1 MNNQQGTWTITVRS
15 PEGEPREYPLKPG
28 ANTVGRSSKNDIVIN
43 DVSASRH
50 HAEFI
55 YEPISQTVMLQDLR
69 STNGTYINRNR
80 LSGSTRLNINDVVRI
95 GTILLTLSYLGP
107 TGENLD
113 SGSLGTRPLT
123 RDLLVESFDQHA
135 ALMYEVASQLNTVL
149 DIEMALSKLTQL
161 VQQFLGTD
169 KCEVILANQFHKLH
183 EFEFPV
189 SIAKA
194 AIEQKTT
201 ISIPNLLQYH
211 DQRIRESAML
221 RQIRSALC
229 VPVLA
234 NEKII
239 ALFYMYKTNPQTRP
253 FEQQDVKLAV
263 AISHLA
269 SLTIQRVM
277 LVERVREEQ
286 KTRSL
291 FQRFLSASE
300 VEYLL
305 QDYLQTGQLPG
316 LKVQKVTVLFTDIA
330 DSTRLAEALGVEKF
344 GELLTN
350 YYKDITE
357 IVFEHGGLINKYLGD
372 GVMAVFGMTNH
383 EKHPETQAVRAGLAI
398 RKKIA
403 LRSQEGWPYN
413 VGIGIN
419 TGTTMAGYIGTQE
432 HVELTVIG
440 DSVNIAARLETLARP
455 DKLLIG
461 PATRAGLSGEF
472 ETVRIGETSIRGRS
486 EPIQVYQVLTETG
499 KLNLVQEMELR
510 RAFAQ
515 QEEELTPTDI

>member
-1 MNNQQGTWTITVRS
+1 NNKGTWTITVRS
-15 PEGEPREYPLKPG
+15 AEGEPREYALKPG
-28 ANTVGRSSKNDIVIN
+28 VNTVGRSSKNDIVVN

-55 YEPISQTVMLQDLR
+55 YEPTHNVVSLQDLR

-80 LSGSTRLNINDVVRI
+80 LTGSTRLNANDVVRI
-95 GTILLTLSYLGP
+95 GTVLLTLTYLGP
-107 TGENLD
+107 GPVDLN
-113 SGSLGTRPLT
+113 SGALGTRPLT
-123 RDLLVESFDQHA
+123 RELLVESFDQHA

-149 DIEMALSKLTQL
+149 DVEMALNKLTQL
-161 VQQFLGTD
+161 VQQSLGTD
-169 KCEVILANQFHKLH
+169 KCEIILANQFHKLQ

-201 ISIPNLLQYH
+201 IAIPNLQQYH
-211 DQRIRESAML
+211 DLRIRESAML

-239 ALFYMYKTNPQTRP
+239 ALFYMYKTNPETRP
-253 FEQQDVKLAV
+253 FEQQDIKLAV

-277 LVERVREEQ
+277 LLERVREEQ
-286 KTRSL
+286 KMRNL
-291 FQRFLSASE
+291 FQRFLSSSE
-300 VEYLL
+300 VDYLL
-305 QDYLQTGQLPG
+305 QDYLRTGQLPG

-330 DSTRLAEALGVEKF
+330 DSTHLAEKLGVEKF
-344 GELLTN
+344 GELLTE
-350 YYKDITE
+350 YYTDITE
-357 IVFEHGGLINKYLGD
+357 IVFEHGGLINKFLGD
-372 GVMAVFGMTNH
+372 GVMAVFGMTANDR
-383 EKHPETQAVRAGLAI
+383 HPEHQAVRAGVAI

-403 LRSQEGWPYN
+403 TRRQAGQEYH

-419 TGTTMAGYIGTQE
+419 TGMTMAGYIGTQE

-440 DSVNIAARLETLARP
+440 DSVNIASRLESLARP

-461 PATRAGLSGEF
+461 PATRAGLTGEF
-472 ETVRIGETSIRGRS
+472 ETVRIGETSIRGRT

-499 KLNLVQEMELR
+499 KLNAVQEWDMR
-510 RAFAQ
+510 RAFVER
-515 QEEELTPTDI
+515 EEEFIPSGE

>member
-1 MNNQQGTWTITVRS
+1 MNPKGTWTITVRS
-15 PEGEPREYPLKPG
+15 AEGEPREYALKPG
-28 ANTVGRSSKNDIVIN
+28 TNTIGRSSKNDIVIT
-43 DVSASRH
+43 DVSSSRH
-50 HAEFI
+50 HAEI
-55 YEPISQTVMLQDLR
+55 HYEPGKNIVNLQDLK
-69 STNGTYINRNR
+69 STNGTFVNRNR
-80 LSGSTRLNINDVVRI
+80 LNGAIRLGTSDIVRI
-95 GTILLTLSYLGP
+95 GTVLLTLNYYGP
-107 TGENLD
+107 SAGEINN
-113 SGSLGTRPLT
+113 SALGTRPLT
-123 RDLLVESFDQHA
+123 RELMVESFDQHA

-149 DIEMALSKLTQL
+149 DIDMALSKLSHL
-161 VQQFLGTD
+161 VQQSMGTD
-169 KCEVILANQFHKLH
+169 KCEIILANQFSKLH

-201 ISIPNLLQYH
+201 ISIPNLVEYP

-229 VPVLA
+229 VPILA
-234 NEKII
+234 NDKII
-239 ALFYMYKTNPQTRP
+239 ALLYMYKTNSESRP

-277 LVERVREEQ
+277 LLERVREEQ
-286 KTRSL
+286 KTRHL
-291 FQRFLSASE
+291 LQRFLSASE

-305 QDYLQTGQLPG
+305 HDYLQTGQLPG
-316 LKVQKVTVLFTDIA
+316 LQVEKVTVLFTDIA
-330 DSTRLAEALGVEKF
+330 DSTRLAETLGVEQF
-344 GELLTN
+344 GALLTE

-357 IVFEHGGLINKYLGD
+357 IVFDHGGLINKYLGD
-372 GVMAVFGMTNH
+372 GVMAVFGMTAH
-383 EKHPETQAVRAGLAI
+383 EKNPEIHAVRAGLDI
-398 RKKIA
+398 LKKIA
-403 LRSQEGWPYN
+403 THTHLGHSYK

-419 TGTTMAGYIGTQE
+419 TGMAMAGYIGTQE

-440 DSVNIAARLETLARP
+440 DSVNVASRLESLARP

-472 ETVRIGETSIRGRS
+472 ETVRIGETSIRGRN

-499 KLNLVQEMELR
+499 KLNPQREREMR
-510 RAFAQ
+510 RMLGEKEDDF
-515 QEEELTPTDI
+515 TPSAE

>member
-1 MNNQQGTWTITVRS
+1 MTKKGTWTITVRS
-15 PEGEPREYPLKPG
+15 AEGEPREFALKPG
-28 ANTVGRSSKNDIVIN
+28 SNTIGRSSKNDIVIN

-55 YEPISQTVMLQDLR
+55 FEPINNFVSLQDLR

-80 LSGSTRLNINDVVRI
+80 LTGSIRLSANDIVRI
-95 GTILLTLSYLGP
+95 GTVLITLNYLGP
-107 TGENLD
+107 DPGGVE
-113 SGSLGTRPLT
+113 SGALGTRPLT
-123 RDLLVESFDQHA
+123 RELLVESFDQHA

-149 DIEMALSKLTQL
+149 DVEMALNKLAQL
-161 VQQFLGTD
+161 VQQSLGTD
-169 KCEVILANQFHKLH
+169 KCEIILANQFHKLH

-189 SIAKA
+189 SIARA

-201 ISIPNLLQYH
+201 IAIPNLQQYH

-239 ALFYMYKTNPQTRP
+239 ALFYMYKTNPETRP
-253 FEQQDVKLAV
+253 FEQQDIKLAV

-277 LVERVREEQ
+277 LLERVREEQ

-305 QDYLQTGQLPG
+305 QDYLRTGQLPG

-330 DSTRLAEALGVEKF
+330 DSTRLAEELGVEKF
-344 GELLTN
+344 GELLSE
-350 YYKDITE
+350 YYTDITE
-357 IVFEHGGLINKYLGD
+357 IVFDHGGLINKYLGD
-372 GVMAVFGMTNH
+372 GVMAVFGMTNN
-383 EKHPETQAVRAGLAI
+383 EKYPEAQAVRAGLAI

-403 LRSQEGWPYN
+403 ARSHEGKAYH

-419 TGTTMAGYIGTQE
+419 TGMTMAGYIGTQE

-461 PATRAGLSGEF
+461 PATRAGISGEF
-472 ETVRIGETSIRGRS
+472 ETVRIGETSIRGRN

-499 KLNLVQEMELR
+499 KLNLVQEWEMR
-510 RAFAQ
+510 RAFAEP
-515 QEEELTPTDI
+515 EENFIPLDG

>member
-1 MNNQQGTWTITVRS
+1 MNNKGTWTITVRS
-15 PEGEPREYPLKPG
+15 AEGEPREYAMKPG
-28 ANTVGRSSKNDIVIN
+28 VNTLGRSSKNDIVIT
-43 DVSASRH
+43 DVSSSRH
-50 HAEFI
+50 HAEI
-55 YEPISQTVMLQDLR
+55 HYEPASNTVMLQDLK
-69 STNGTYINRNR
+69 STNGTFINRNR
-80 LSGSTRLNINDVVRI
+80 LSGSVRLGTNDIIRI
-95 GTILLTLSYLGP
+95 GTVLLTLNYFGP
-107 TGENLD
+107 GATEIT

-149 DIEMALSKLTQL
+149 DIDMALSKLAQL
-161 VQQFLGTD
+161 VQKSMGTD
-169 KCEVILANQFHKLH
+169 KCEIILANQFNKLH

-201 ISIPNLLQYH
+201 ISIPNLVEYP

-229 VPVLA
+229 VPILA
-234 NEKII
+234 NDKII
-239 ALFYMYKTNPQTRP
+239 ALLYMYKTNPETRP

-277 LVERVREEQ
+277 LLERVREEQ
-286 KTRSL
+286 KTRVL
-291 FQRFLSASE
+291 LQRFLSASE

-305 QDYLQTGQLPG
+305 HDYLQTGQLPG
-316 LKVQKVTVLFTDIA
+316 LQVQKVTVLFTDIE
-330 DSTRLAEALGVEKF
+330 DSTRLAEEFGVERF
-344 GELLTN
+344 GELLTE

-357 IVFEHGGLINKYLGD
+357 IVFERGGLVNKYLGD
-372 GVMAVFGMTNH
+372 GVMAVFGMTAN
-383 EKHPETQAVRAGLAI
+383 EKNPEIQAVRAGLAI
-398 RKKIA
+398 LKKIA
-403 LRSQEGWPYN
+403 ARSQEGNAYQ
-413 VGIGIN
+413 VGIGVN
-419 TGTTMAGYIGTQE
+419 TGMAMAGYIGTQE

-440 DSVNIAARLETLARP
+440 DSVNIASRLDALARP

-472 ETVRIGETSIRGRS
+472 ETVRIGETTIRGRND
-486 EPIQVYQVLTETG
+486 PIQVYQVLTETG
-499 KLNLVQEMELR
+499 KLHPQR
-510 RAFAQ
+510 
-515 QEEELTPTDI
+515 EEEMRKALKEKEDELIQTGE

>member
-1 MNNQQGTWTITVRS
+1 V
-15 PEGEPREYPLKPG
+15 
-28 ANTVGRSSKNDIVIN
+28 VN
-43 DVSASRH
+43 DVSASRR

-55 YEPISQTVMLQDLR
+55 YEPENNVVSLQDLR

-80 LSGSTRLNINDVVRI
+80 LMGSIRVNANDIIRI
-95 GTILLTLSYLGP
+95 GTVLLTLNYLGAGP
-107 TGENLD
+107 EEVT

-123 RDLLVESFDQHA
+123 RELLVESFDQHA

-149 DIEMALSKLTQL
+149 DVDMALSKLSQL
-161 VQQFLGTD
+161 VQQALGTS
-169 KCEVILANQFHKLH
+169 KCEIILANQFHKLQ
-183 EFEFPV
+183 EFEFPI

-201 ISIPNLLQYH
+201 IAIPNLQQYH

-229 VPVLA
+229 VPVMA
-234 NEKII
+234 NDRII
-239 ALFYMYKTNPQTRP
+239 ALFYMYKTDPGTRP
-253 FEQQDVKLAV
+253 FEQQDIKLAV

-277 LVERVREEQ
+277 LLERVREEQ
-286 KTRSL
+286 KMRTL
-291 FQRFLSASE
+291 FQRFLSSSE

-305 QDYLQTGQLPG
+305 RDYLRTGLLPG
-316 LKVQKVTVLFTDIA
+316 LKLQKVTVLFTDIA
-330 DSTRLAEALGVEKF
+330 DSTRLAEESGVEKF
-344 GELLTN
+344 GEILTD
-350 YYKDITE
+350 YYKVVTE

-372 GVMAVFGMTNH
+372 GVMAIFGMTTHERQPENH
-383 EKHPETQAVRAGLAI
+383 AVRAGLAI

-403 LRSQEGWPYN
+403 ARGQVGKAYN

-419 TGTTMAGYIGTQE
+419 TGMTMAGYIGTQE

-440 DSVNIAARLETLARP
+440 DSVNIASRLEALARP

-472 ETVRIGETSIRGRS
+472 ETVRIGETSIRGRN

-499 KLNLVQEMELR
+499 KLNLVQEWEVKQ
-510 RAFAQ
+510 AFAES
-515 QEEELTPTDI
+515 EESFTPSDA